1 MSTPMP
7 KTEKDGEDRT
17 PGACHET
24 DPRMSADYVDPSYK
38 DTEGAD
44 SHAPGRGSL
53 NESDREAGVMESG
66 GLEDGAAE
74 IPESDPCP
82 DAYAGWVDLV
92 ERIRTSRTDGMA
104 ELYELFSKG
113 IRFYLCRQLGPQE
126 LDDKVHDTFVVV
138 VQAIRRGELREPQRL
153 MGFVRTIVRRQVAA
167 HIDKVVHDR
176 RDQQDMESTVRIA
189 DPRGNP
195 EDAAIFRQRNE
206 LIQKVLKELGIRD
219 REILTRFYL
228 REQSQEQICVD
239 MCLSETQFRLLK
251 SRAKARFGELGK
263 KKLAGRALQSVCMR
277 TSAGISH

>member
-1 MSTPMP
+1 ML
-7 KTEKDGEDRT
+7 
-17 PGACHET
+17 
-24 DPRMSADYVDPSYK
+24 
-38 DTEGAD
+38 
-44 SHAPGRGSL
+44 GSRS
-53 NESDREAGVMESG
+53 EV
-66 GLEDGAAE
+66 
-74 IPESDPCP
+74 PESEPSP

-92 ERIRTSRTDGMA
+92 ERIRTRRTDGMA
-104 ELYELFSKG
+104 DLYELFSRG

-167 HIDKVVHDR
+167 HIDRVVHDR

-195 EDAAIFRQRNE
+195 EDAAIFHQRNE
-206 LIQKVLKELGIRD
+206 LIQKVLRELGMRD

-228 REQSQEQICVD
+228 QEESQEQICVE
-239 MCLSETQFRLLK
+239 MRLSETQFRLLK

-263 KKLAGRALQSVCMR
+263 KKLAGRALQSVCLR
-277 TSAGISH
+277 TSASVSH

>member
-1 MSTPMP
+1 MSEPMP
-7 KTEKDGEDRT
+7 QMENDGEDMT
-17 PGACHET
+17 PVTCEEVE
-24 DPRMSADYVDPSYK
+24 PCKSADYVVPGSM
-38 DTEGAD
+38 DTAGAD
-44 SHAPGRGSL
+44 GRIPGGSL
-53 NESDREAGVMESG
+53 EDHDGDASVVEG
-66 GLEDGAAE
+66 GHVGDKAAE
-74 IPESDPCP
+74 ILDVEPCP
-82 DAYAGWVDLV
+82 EAYAGWVDLV

-206 LIQKVLKELGIRD
+206 LIHKVLHELGTRD

-228 REQSQEQICVD
+228 WEQDQGQICVE
-239 MCLSETQFRLLK
+239 MHLSETQFRLLK

-277 TSAGISH
+277 TSSGMFH

>member
-1 MSTPMP
+1 MIVILKRALWKVLCSATQP
-7 KTEKDGEDRT
+7 KYWN
-17 PGACHET
+17 P
-24 DPRMSADYVDPSYK
+24 
-38 DTEGAD
+38 
-44 SHAPGRGSL
+44 
-53 NESDREAGVMESG
+53 EAG
-66 GLEDGAAE
+66 
-74 IPESDPCP
+74 P
-82 DAYAGWVDLV
+82 DAYAGWVDSV
-92 ERIRTSRTDGMA
+92 DRIRTSRTDGMA
-104 ELYELFSKG
+104 ELYELFSRG

-195 EDAAIFRQRNE
+195 EDAAIFHQRNE
-206 LIQKVLKELGIRD
+206 LIQKVLEELGLRD

-228 REQSQEQICVD
+228 QEESQEQICVE

-263 KKLAGRALQSVCMR
+263 KKLAGRALQSVCVR
-277 TSAGISH
+277 TSASMSH